1 MNHKNKSAIKSL
13 GKLKSFI
20 VGTALAG
27 SIILSGAMMTGC
39 GSTDYAQIH
48 DPAPQL
54 KTPIQAVTTSGT
66 AEEKPQNAAGNH
78 ADNPTGGNEVGKVTF
93 TEEELKRYHELTT
106 DWAMKLL
113 EKSYSAGDGNV
124 LVSPLSVESAF
135 MLAAN
140 GAKGQTLEEIMQL
153 FWGESEQKTEEEIAY
168 ANAFLSMYIKGL
180 ENSEGSEISVANSI
194 WVNKAMGITL
204 RKEYEKCVRQL
215 FDAEVSSAAFDE
227 KTLKKVNKWCEKN
240 TAGQIKEILSDM
252 NPMDAMYLINAI
264 DFDAKWEEPYL
275 PEQVQD
281 GDFTKADGS
290 VVTAKLMSSQ
300 ERIYL
305 NCKKGYGVE
314 RFYENGFAFTALLPN
329 EGVSVEELIESLD
342 GKAWTEMLDNPTYG
356 EVYTKL
362 PKFEFSGEYEMRDM
376 LSEMGIGTAFSNDA
390 DFSGMINEETSLQID
405 RVIHKTHIAVDENGT
420 KAAAATA
427 LAMRC
432 MALPVQE
439 VYYVDLDRPFVYAII
454 DTEMNLPIFIGVV
467 EEIN

>member
-1 MNHKNKSAIKSL
+1 MNHKNKTTFKRSIR
-13 GKLKSFI
+13 LKSRI
-20 VGTALAG
+20 KRLVLAG
-27 SIILSGAMMTGC
+27 NILLSAAMMTGC
-39 GSTDYAQIH
+39 GYYGEAQIQY
-48 DPAPQL
+48 PE
-54 KTPIQAVTTSGT
+54 PIQTVATTGVTGEST
-66 AEEKPQNAAGNH
+66 EESVLNG
-78 ADNPTGGNEVGKVTF
+78 TGGNEVGKVTF
-93 TEEELKRYHELTT
+93 TEEELKRYHDLTA

-113 EKSYSAGDGNV
+113 NKSYREGEGNV

-140 GAKGQTLEEIMQL
+140 GAKGQTLEEILQL
-153 FWGESEQKTEEEIAY
+153 FWGENRKPTEEELAF
-168 ANAFLSMYIKGL
+168 ANAFLSMYINGIESS
-180 ENSEGSEISVANSI
+180 ENGEVAVANSI
-194 WVNKAMGITL
+194 WVNKGMGLTL
-204 RKEYEKCVRQL
+204 QKDYERSMKKL
-215 FDAEVSSAAFDE
+215 FDAEVEAVSFDE
-227 KTLKKVNKWCEKN
+227 KTLEMVNKWCEAH

-252 NPMDAMYLINAI
+252 SPMDAMYLINAI
-264 DFDAKWEEPYL
+264 NFDAKWEEPYM
-275 PEQVQD
+275 PEQVEV
-281 GDFTKADGS
+281 GEFTGADGS
-290 VVTAKLMSSQ
+290 KMPAKLMSSQ

-329 EGVSVEELIESLD
+329 EGVTVKELIESLD

-362 PKFEFSGEYEMRDM
+362 PKFEINGEYEMRDM
-376 LSEMGIGTAFSNDA
+376 LSEMGIGTAFSNEA

-432 MALPVQE
+432 MALPQQE
-439 VYYVDLDRPFVYAII
+439 VFHVDLDRPFVYAII